1 MSAPIPFP
9 RYRRS
14 VCRLDFVLCVRGYFS
29 STGCGMAGH
38 CVQAERLTISQR
50 GRKHE
55 ASACKGAQMH
65 EASNVVQADERTDAT
80 IVSSTL
86 VKSILLAGVNAGAT
100 FPGERIRVCT
110 RGPVR

>member
-14 VCRLDFVLCVRGYFS
+14 VCRLDFVLCVGGYFS

-38 CVQAERLTISQR
+38 CAQSELPTISKR

-55 ASACKGAQMH
+55 GSACKGAQMQG
-65 EASNVVQADERTDAT
+65 ASNVVQADERADAT
-80 IVSSTL
+80 IDSSTL
-86 VKSILLAGVNAGAT
+86 VKSMLLAGANAGAT
-100 FPGERIRVCT
+100 
-110 RGPVR
+110 